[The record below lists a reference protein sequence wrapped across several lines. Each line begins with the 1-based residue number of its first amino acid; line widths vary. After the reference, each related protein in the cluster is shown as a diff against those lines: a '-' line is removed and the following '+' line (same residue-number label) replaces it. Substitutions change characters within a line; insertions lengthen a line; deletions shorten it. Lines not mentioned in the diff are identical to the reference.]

1 MRQHSLRQTIN
12 NYLKSNRCGSHRD
25 KQYRQFVIYKMLDDL
40 FMLGETPSHWQALTS
55 NRLNKL
61 IQHWKKQRIKVSTM
75 MNYMTIIRKFL
86 HFIGHDLAGADN
98 QSLGLN
104 RKITSRKIVRLKF
117 DSWQKL
123 NDPIAQ
129 VLMGLQMHFGLTL
142 SESMRLLPD
151 VHVKDSHLLLTR
163 EITFN
168 HQDRK
173 VPVRTLTQRAIL
185 RIFHHLTQKQYSLIN
200 SFGYRVVCFRWQ
212 KAMKALR
219 WPAKKSFRYM
229 YAQLTHASLSSQL
242 DHYRL
247 SILIMD
253 EMGLKSRTTLWSYL
267 NEQQTA

>member
-1 MRQHSLRQTIN
+1 MRRYSLRQTIN

-40 FMLGETPSHWQALTS
+40 FVLGETPSHWQALTA
-55 NRLNKL
+55 NQLEKL
-61 IQHWKKQRIKVSTM
+61 IQHWKKQRITVSTM

-86 HFIGHDLAGADN
+86 HCIGHDLAGIDN
-98 QSLGLN
+98 QNL
-104 RKITSRKIVRLKF
+104 RLKRKTTSHKIIRLKY
-117 DSWQKL
+117 DGWQKL
-123 NDPIAQ
+123 HDPIAQ
-129 VLMGLQMHFGLTL
+129 VLMGFQMHFGLTL
-142 SESMRLLPD
+142 SETMRLLPD
-151 VHVKDSHLLLTR
+151 VHVQNNHLLLTR

-168 HQDRK
+168 HLDRK
-173 VPVRTLTQRAIL
+173 VPIRTPTQMAIL
-185 RIFHHLTQKQYSLIN
+185 RIFHHLTQKQHCLIN

-219 WPAKKSFRYM
+219 WPAKKSYRYM
-229 YAQLTHASLSSQL
+229 YAQLTQASLSSQL

-267 NEQQTA
+267 NEQQAA